1 MLAPLLLLLALAQ
14 SPLPRSEPPNVGYRV
29 RARIDDERGVV
40 TGLVEIRYRHAGPDS
55 LRHLTLAL
63 GPNAFRPGARAWP
76 RTGGRHPPSD
86 STIGFQHIRSLRVD
100 GAPTD
105 VTWPDA
111 PDSGVA
117 RVGLPRPVPPG
128 DSVLISLAFESRLP
142 ALPQRTDR
150 SGRRMQLIGWHPLV
164 LDEVSG
170 TTVTSPP
177 MATFLVKLDVAADQI
192 LGGTGVVRCGDPG
205 WAGAATP
212 RTRVTLQRDWYP
224 RPRDPAAAEAQCDG
238 ADAGRKRITWYA
250 EDVPEVALALSPTF
264 RYEEGDFLE
273 RPVRVLYERG
283 EETRWGAGLA
293 ARRTET
299 ALAWATELASPG
311 RYPWPQLTVAQGLG
325 RAAHD
330 LPMLLLADTSSQ
342 VRLLEM
348 VGLMITQ
355 RMMLG
360 GAPVFTVGTA
370 AFQAD
375 WFFEAPG
382 RRDAYAR
389 LERQILDWDLDGL
402 ARGDEPLGVQS
413 ATSPC
418 ATASCRRM
426 EFTIHQL
433 RRWAGDDDA
442 MRLLLR
448 TLYQRQLLHPTT
460 PGAFQQAARELI
472 RPDPQPL
479 YRQLPRGGTLYD
491 DALAGVHRDRLPGG
505 GWRTTV
511 IVERRA
517 AGRFPQTVWV
527 IAATDTGV
535 ARATALVARETLT
548 VVTRSRPE
556 RVLLDPRAESHDW
569 NMQNNERD
577 FGFFGRRLVAGGRP
591 ASLYLDT
598 YFSRPTARDRLTVGW
613 APTLWYNDA
622 GGWTVGVRSRQDY
635 LNRFEQNQLWLS
647 VATGKGRPAG
657 DSARTG
663 IGAALLIRN
672 PVWLR
677 AAGWSEEL
685 RLGRFEGRAE
695 AGIEATH
702 RFRSSLSDSTVRSL
716 GLSVRWVS
724 VTDPAWV
731 DPGFYDDAG
740 TAELALVGRLRWN
753 GVRAGLIEARVAG
766 GVAYP
771 NAGATID
778 RTTYGRVT
786 ALAAVRRPIGSAVTV
801 VFRGYVGAT
810 TGGPLPRQR
819 RIFLSGADPYERL
832 DSPFLRSR
840 GALLAGPDVHY
851 HAPGG
856 AGVRGLDPRASSDNA
871 LGATAELEYAPW
883 RHPHGIVLKRIA
895 IAAFTDV
902 AMGDGD
908 LSGVRGHLVA
918 VADAGV
924 GLRLD
929 QRFAHTSYQMRLEIP
944 LWVSRPALA
953 QDDAGGA
960 LGFRW
965 IISLMPSF

>member
-1 MLAPLLLLLALAQ
+1 
-14 SPLPRSEPPNVGYRV
+14 
-29 RARIDDERGVV
+29 
-40 TGLVEIRYRHAGPDS
+40 
-55 LRHLTLAL
+55 
-63 GPNAFRPGARAWP
+63 
-76 RTGGRHPPSD
+76 
-86 STIGFQHIRSLRVD
+86 
-100 GAPTD
+100 
-105 VTWPDA
+105 
-111 PDSGVA
+111 
-117 RVGLPRPVPPG
+117 
-128 DSVLISLAFESRLP
+128 
-142 ALPQRTDR
+142 
-150 SGRRMQLIGWHPLV
+150 MQLIGWHPLV
-164 LDEVSG
+164 HDEVSG

-177 MATFLVKLDVAADQI
+177 MATFLVELDVPADQI
-192 LGGTGVVRCGDPG
+192 VGGTGVARCGDPG
-205 WAGAATP
+205 WAGAAGP
-212 RTRVTLQRDWYP
+212 RTRVTMQRDWYP
-224 RPRDPAAAEAQCDG
+224 QPRDPRAADPRCDG
-238 ADAGRKRITWYA
+238 AAAGRKRITWYA
-250 EDVPEVALALSPTF
+250 EAVAEVALALSPTF

-283 EETRWGAGLA
+283 GETRWGAGLA

-299 ALAWATELASPG
+299 ALAWATELAG
-311 RYPWPQLTVAQGLG
+311 RYPWPQLTVVQEIG

-330 LPMLLLADTSSQ
+330 SPMLLLADTSSQ
-342 VRLLEM
+342 ARLLEM

-360 GAPVFTVGTA
+360 GAPVFTVGSA

-389 LERQILDWDLDGL
+389 LEQQILDWDLDGL
-402 ARGDEPLGVQS
+402 ARDDEPLGVLS
-413 ATSPC
+413 STSPC
-418 ATASCRRM
+418 ATVSCRRM

-448 TLYQRQLLHPTT
+448 TLYQRQLLRPTT

-491 DALAGVHRDRLPGG
+491 DALAGVHRIRLPD

-527 IAATDTGV
+527 IAAADTGV
-535 ARATALVARETLT
+535 ARATALAARETLT

-569 NMQNNERD
+569 NMLNNERD
-577 FGFFGRRLVAGGRP
+577 LSFSGRRLLAGGRP

-598 YFSRPTARDRLTVGW
+598 YFSQPMARDRLTVGLG
-613 APTLWYNDA
+613 PTLWYNDA
-622 GGWTVGVRSRQDY
+622 GGWTVGVRRREDY
-635 LNRFEQNQLWLS
+635 LNRFEQNQLWVS
-647 VATGKGRPAG
+647 VATGKGRPGG

-663 IGAALLIRN
+663 IGATMRIRN
-672 PVWLR
+672 PVWLH

-685 RLGRFEGRAE
+685 RLARVEGRAE
-695 AGIEATH
+695 ASVEVTH
-702 RFRSSLSDSTVRSL
+702 RFRPAPADATVRSL
-716 GLSVRWVS
+716 GVSVRWVS

-740 TAELALVGRLRWN
+740 TAEVGLVGRLHWKGARP
-753 GVRAGLIEARVAG
+753 VLIEARVAG

-771 NAGATID
+771 NAGATVE
-778 RTTYGRVT
+778 RTAYGRIT
-786 ALAAVRRPIGSAVTV
+786 ALASARHPVGSAVTLGL
-801 VFRGYVGAT
+801 RGYIGAT
-810 TGGPLPRQR
+810 LSGPVPRQR
-819 RIFLSGADPYERL
+819 RIFLAGADAYERL
-832 DSPFLRSR
+832 SSPFLRSR
-840 GALLAGPDVHY
+840 GALLAGPDIHY
-851 HAPGG
+851 DAPGG
-856 AGVRGLDPRASSDNA
+856 AGVRGLDPRVSSDHA

-883 RHPHGIVLKRIA
+883 RHPHGVVLKRIA
-895 IAAFTDV
+895 FAAFTDL
-902 AMGDGD
+902 AIGDGD
-908 LSGVRGHLVA
+908 LSGVREHLVA

-929 QRFAHTSYQMRLEIP
+929 QRFAHTTYQMRLDVP

-953 QDDAGGA
+953 QGDAGGA

-965 IISLMPSF
+965 IISLVPSF